1 MNQRQV
7 DMADSGL
14 FWSDSYTKLLGLKN
28 ATIATPSTWC
38 FTIFIQIGCLCRK
51 EAKGKEGGGVKFKK

>member
-14 FWSDSYTKLLGLKN
+14 FWSDSYKKLLELKN
-28 ATIATPSTWC
+28 ATTANTSTQF
-38 FTIFIQIGCLCRK
+38 FTIFFQIGCLCRK